1 MPLFSLYTRNPQ
13 APPPV
18 STSYLHHRVD
28 ARADSPSSS
37 RLSPSRT
44 CMTDT
49 ELLRSPTEV
58 LYAVS
63 DKYRHNNHNSHNER
77 VSHSASQTVHSGE

>member
-1 MPLFSLYTRNPQ
+1 
-13 APPPV
+13 
-18 STSYLHHRVD
+18 
-28 ARADSPSSS
+28 
-37 RLSPSRT
+37 
-44 CMTDT
+44 MTDT